1 MCATLGPGLI
11 FFSQDLAADAA
22 ADEDGQSVATTAIAR
37 DRDARETATADAAA
51 PWTDRLLLALLSISV
66 VGVLSQITLGGVV
79 RVTGSGDGCPDWP
92 QCFGSW
98 IPPSDYHA
106 IIEWSHRATGTFV
119 GIIILLAL
127 VRVVQRYRGHRA
139 LLGLALSGMVLVS
152 IVGGIGGSVVLTDLN
167 PAIRTLHLGLAEIV
181 LLIMLTAL
189 AVAAIPPSWRSFNP
203 LSAIDARMVTKL
215 AAVAA
220 VVSLVALLS
229 GAYAVWRDAGAVCG
243 SWPLCGGSLI
253 PEVSLTWIHM
263 IHRLLAGI
271 GAVIAAYAAFRAY
284 RLAGA
289 GPALKGA
296 AMAVLGIIA
305 AQVLIGAANP
315 WTDFDTWVKATHLS
329 LATFMW
335 GATALLA
342 VLIWLPYFRSG
353 RPGVLSSQSGMRPNP
368 DPGEMTAEMAA
379 ADE

>member
-1 MCATLGPGLI
+1 MAT
-11 FFSQDLAADAA
+11 S
-22 ADEDGQSVATTAIAR
+22 AIAR
-37 DRDARETATADAAA
+37 EGDAGEAATADAAA
-51 PWTDRLLLALLSISV
+51 PWADRLLLFLLGISV
-66 VGVLSQITLGGVV
+66 VGLLSQITLGGVV

-98 IPPSDYHA
+98 IPPWEYHA
-106 IIEWSHRATGTFV
+106 IIEWSHRTTGTFV
-119 GIIILLAL
+119 GIIMLLAL
-127 VRVVQRYRGHRA
+127 IRVVQRYRGHRA

-181 LLIMLTAL
+181 LLIMLVAL
-189 AVAAIPPSWRSFNP
+189 VVAAVPPSWRSFNP
-203 LSAIDARMVTKL
+203 LSAVDAGMVTKL
-215 AAVAA
+215 AVVAA
-220 VVSLVALLS
+220 AVSLIALLS

-243 SWPLCGGSLI
+243 SWPLCGGSVI
-253 PEVSLTWIHM
+253 PEVNLTWIHM

-271 GAVIAAYAAFRAY
+271 GAVVAAYAAFRAY
-284 RLAGA
+284 RLDGA

-296 AMAVLGIIA
+296 AWAVLGIITV
-305 AQVLIGAANP
+305 QVLIGAANP
-315 WTDFDTWVKATHLS
+315 WTGFDTWVKATHLS

-342 VLIWLPYFRSG
+342 VLIWLPYYRSG
-353 RPGVLSSQSGMRPNP
+353 RSGRSRILTPQTHMQPPMQPAMQP
-368 DPGEMTAEMAA
+368 DPGPEEMSRESAA